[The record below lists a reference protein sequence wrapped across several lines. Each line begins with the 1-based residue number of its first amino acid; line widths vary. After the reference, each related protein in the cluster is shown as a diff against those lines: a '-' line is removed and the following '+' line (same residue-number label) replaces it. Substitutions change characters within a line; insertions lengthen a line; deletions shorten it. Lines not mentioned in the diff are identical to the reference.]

1 MTATRHTPLA
11 AAAALMVCLLTAGAV
26 SAYQPPPSIASLQAS
41 ISQSMGSLNQR
52 LAANQLRIN
61 GMVRQKMQDPRVR
74 AGYAQYVARAQRA
87 GVQPQSLASYSYNY
101 LATGGYSRQGMAIYR
116 ANEASNQAK
125 IASATADL
133 RSAQAARGQAQLGM
147 QQGFS
152 NNQAEFGRL
161 LRGTSTYTAPNGGTQ
176 VLPHTWQ
183 ANTFQQYQGRQYFV
197 DQSGQYHA
205 LGNDGYWYALS
216 SR

>member
-1 MTATRHTPLA
+1 MTTSRHTPF
-11 AAAALMVCLLTAGAV
+11 AAAALILCLTAAGTA
-26 SAYQPPPSIASLQAS
+26 SAYQSPPSIASLQAS
-41 ISQSMGSLNQR
+41 INQSMGSLNQR

-61 GMVRQKMQDPRVR
+61 GMVRQKMQDPTVR

-101 LATGGYSRQGMAIYR
+101 LATGGYSRQGTAIYR
-116 ANEASNQAK
+116 ANEANNQAK

-133 RSAQAARGQAQLGM
+133 RNAQAARGQAQLAM

-152 NNQAEFGRL
+152 NNQAEFGRV
-161 LRGTSTYTAPNGGTQ
+161 LRGTSTFTAPNGSTQ

-183 ANTFQQYQGRQYFV
+183 ANTFQQYEDRQYFV
-197 DQSGQYHA
+197 DQSGQYHVLA
-205 LGNDGYWYALS
+205 NNGYWYPLS